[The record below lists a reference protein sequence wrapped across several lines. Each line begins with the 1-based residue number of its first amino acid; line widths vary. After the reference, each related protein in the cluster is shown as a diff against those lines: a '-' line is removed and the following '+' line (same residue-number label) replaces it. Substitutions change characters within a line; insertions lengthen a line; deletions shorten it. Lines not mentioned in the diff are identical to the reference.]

1 MTIQDADI
9 IEADKAGRRGDGGTF
24 LVVADETSEFNASLR
39 YAARM
44 AKAHRGHVCIL
55 YVMVIDDFQHWSN
68 VEAIM
73 RKEMRDQAEKF
84 IWSVARRVN
93 DLTGQ
98 IPGLYVEE
106 GQPHDVLT
114 RVMNDDL
121 SIKMLIL
128 GGGGSG
134 SSGQGALVNY
144 FTGKGLDRLRIPVLV
159 VPGHLDPVKIDAIT

>member
-1 MTIQDADI
+1 MQDAEI
-9 IEADKAGRRGDGGTF
+9 VTPDKDGRRNDGGTY

-55 YVMVIDDFQHWSN
+55 HVMEIDDFQHWSN

-84 IWSVARRVN
+84 IWAVARRVN
-93 DLTGQ
+93 DLTGAT
-98 IPGLYVEE
+98 PGLYVEE
-106 GQPHDVLT
+106 GHPQDVLI
-114 RVMNDDL
+114 RIMNEDL
-121 SIKMLIL
+121 TIKMLIL

-134 SSGQGALVNY
+134 TSAQGALVGY
-144 FTGKGLDRLRIPVLV
+144 FTGKGLDKLRIPVLV
-159 VPGHLDPVKIDAIT
+159 VPGHLDPPKIDAIT